1 MSFAAQSVL
10 DASALLA
17 FLLDEPG
24 AGPVGNA
31 LRRRAWISAVNW
43 SEILAKLHG
52 RGVTPESV
60 VATLEQRNIL
70 DNLLVVR
77 PLDQALALE
86 TARLYPSTRALGL
99 SLADRACLA
108 LGRVTGLPV
117 LTADRAW
124 SQLELEVDVRVI
136 R

>member
-1 MSFAAQSVL
+1 MSFAARSVV

-17 FLLDEPG
+17 YVLDETG
-24 AGPVGNA
+24 ASQVAEA
-31 LRRRAWISAVNW
+31 LQRRAWISAVNW
-43 SEILAKLHG
+43 SEVLAKLHG
-52 RGVTPESV
+52 RGAEPTMV
-60 VATLEQRNIL
+60 VATLTQRGIL
-70 DNLLVVR
+70 SDLLAVR
-77 PLDQALALE
+77 PLDHELAVE
-86 TARLYPSTRALGL
+86 TARLYLPTRKFGM

-124 SQLELEVDVRVI
+124 SKLSLDVDVRLI